1 MPLTPPFLSKVTG
14 QGEEEDLAGG
24 EAFRPPAPH
33 HGLGPPPDTAAHLQP
48 SNPIHGESLDFF
60 PQIPPCLLRSQ
71 ATPSPRGTQGP
82 VRGITRTH
90 FPTVCF
96 LPFAAGLGGVMWPRG
111 TWLPAVHHSTR
122 GSGSAKTEDT
132 QSVTNEKAI
141 TRDEDDKAA
150 KCYLGPVLI
159 AGLNHFPLPAN
170 GMHNCAGF
178 PGVLHPYVF
187 RLVTDALPWK
197 PALGKRTIPG
207 TVGSGRMQAPI
218 WSLQLVSKN

>member
-1 MPLTPPFLSKVTG
+1 MALAVLLLWLLTACLQTQCTACPWIFSPNPSMPP
-14 QGEEEDLAGG
+14 EI
-24 EAFRPPAPH
+24 
-33 HGLGPPPDTAAHLQP
+33 
-48 SNPIHGESLDFF
+48 PIHPLPPGDAESGRRHNQDPLHSDA
-60 PQIPPCLLRSQ
+60 L
-71 ATPSPRGTQGP
+71 PSLCRW
-82 VRGITRTH
+82 
-90 FPTVCF
+90 
-96 LPFAAGLGGVMWPRG
+96 LGGVVWPTW
-111 TWLPAVHHSTR
+111 TWLPAVSHGTQ
-122 GSGSAKTEDT
+122 GSGSAETEDT
-132 QSVTNEKAI
+132 PSVINEKAI